1 VRLYRPAIIVLFL
14 LAIVSPSPAC
24 ADGDEGAAGYVRSVS
39 GSVRLIRGGTPMPA
53 HVGDPVLPGD
63 TLESDAGGSVGVTF
77 RDDCRISLGPRS
89 RLDLRA
95 FEFVPAKH
103 HYGFVAWLG
112 EGSMHYISG
121 LIAKLAPGSASI
133 QTPIGTIA
141 VRGTDFLLRVAAP

>member
-1 VRLYRPAIIVLFL
+1 MLALL
-14 LAIVSPSPAC
+14 LAIVSPSPTR

-39 GSVRLIRGGTPMPA
+39 GSVRLIRGGTPIVV
-53 HVGDPVLPGD
+53 HVGDAVLPGD
-63 TLESDAGGSVGVTF
+63 TLESDPGGAVGVTF

-95 FEFVPAKH
+95 FEFSPAKRR
-103 HYGFVAWLG
+103 YGFIVRLG

-133 QTPIGTIA
+133 QTPTGTIA